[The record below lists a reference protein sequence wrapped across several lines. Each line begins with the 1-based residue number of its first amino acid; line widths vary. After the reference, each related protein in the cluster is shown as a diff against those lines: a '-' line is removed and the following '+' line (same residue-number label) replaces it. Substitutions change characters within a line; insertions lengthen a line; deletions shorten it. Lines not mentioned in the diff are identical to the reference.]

1 MIRVAVMYPQSKDK
15 SFDLEY
21 FKNKHMK
28 LVKEKLGPMGLV
40 GAELDSGIS
49 GIGGSPAPYFAIGY
63 MVFETLE
70 AFKSAIAK
78 FGQELAADTPNY
90 TNVEPLVQISDFLE
104 M

>member
-1 MIRVAVMYPQSKDK
+1 MIRVAVMYPQSKGK

-40 GAELDSGIS
+40 GTELDAGIS
-49 GIGGSPAPYFAIGY
+49 GVGDSPAPYFAIGY

-70 AFKSAIAK
+70 AFQSAFAK
-78 FGQELAADTPNY
+78 VGQELGADIPNY
-90 TNVEPLVQISDFLE
+90 TNVEPVVQISDFRK